1 MQSGPYGFAVEL
13 GSSFPVDR
21 RLGQEAVGR
30 HQPSAAVPAG
40 AEGLGLR
47 KEAYLDFLEGEVNAQ
62 HRLLDM
68 LRQHRRQPASARC
81 ERELGFLPGSARG
94 RGMQSHQG
102 QSRAQFEGTSLL
114 PRSLS
119 TEECRI
125 QGGGREQDLGTAPA
139 DSAAQTGRIGERSA
153 FRVSGDIREAHR
165 TERGGVHS
173 ERWYRCPIAS
183 ADSTEEAH
191 DRSGRYAFKDS
202 GDIATEGFRS
212 AGRPR
217 DPEAR
222 YRIPVGPADFAT
234 GSCIEGDKESRQ
246 DHLAKCHCSVEPAP
260 PSSRAMLKHLLMQ
273 QRCRYTLGRV
283 VRSVAPTA
291 RRRFDLIRAR
301 DAATGATGQA
311 APFHAIFCG
320 ADARHLAAAL
330 ASPFGFA
337 ACTGAALL
345 FALDLCAAEA
355 LHRRWRSLGDG
366 FVVAVGTAPF
376 GVARAARPATGL
388 AAARLLLAE
397 LALGR
402 CESAEEGRFDEVLR
416 EASRH
421 VDVTQGALPMVPSL
435 EREFRRGADSVFFPG
450 EGLVVVLS
458 PERALPLLLAEYAP
472 EAQLSG
478 E

>member
-1 MQSGPYGFAVEL
+1 M
-13 GSSFPVDR
+13 
-21 RLGQEAVGR
+21 
-30 HQPSAAVPAG
+30 
-40 AEGLGLR
+40 
-47 KEAYLDFLEGEVNAQ
+47 
-62 HRLLDM
+62 
-68 LRQHRRQPASARC
+68 
-81 ERELGFLPGSARG
+81 
-94 RGMQSHQG
+94 
-102 QSRAQFEGTSLL
+102 
-114 PRSLS
+114 
-119 TEECRI
+119 
-125 QGGGREQDLGTAPA
+125 
-139 DSAAQTGRIGERSA
+139 
-153 FRVSGDIREAHR
+153 
-165 TERGGVHS
+165 
-173 ERWYRCPIAS
+173 
-183 ADSTEEAH
+183 
-191 DRSGRYAFKDS
+191 
-202 GDIATEGFRS
+202 
-212 AGRPR
+212 
-217 DPEAR
+217 
-222 YRIPVGPADFAT
+222 
-234 GSCIEGDKESRQ
+234 
-246 DHLAKCHCSVEPAP
+246 
-260 PSSRAMLKHLLMQ
+260 KHLLMQ